1 MIASSTRTVSLIPR
15 VGLLEMISSIDTES
29 AVVIMS
35 LITITS
41 STDTESLTLVIGI
54 TVMVSSTEA
63 ESVICCAVKVP
74 NASSTNTESLIL
86 KVTIFRVI
94 LSSIVAVSFGG
105 GCATKIVW
113 SSIDTESNIDLLDI
127 CPIISSPAA
136 ESLGLYVTVIDMISS
151 IMAES
156 GLTFVLNKPVKP
168 MFSPFPSISSTV
180 TESLILMVT

>member
-1 MIASSTRTVSLIPR
+1 MESSTVAESNILAIGTTLIESSTITESVISKVILLDMASST
-15 VGLLEMISSIDTES
+15 DTES
-29 AVVIMS
+29 AIVIMS
-35 LITITS
+35 LIAITS

-127 CPIISSPAA
+127 CPIISSPSA

-156 GLTFVLNKPVKP
+156 GLTFLLSEPV
-168 MFSPFPSISSTV
+168 T
-180 TESLILMVT
+180 TR